1 MDITQSVAN
10 VPIRLTDERWRH
22 IIVGHPELATQ
33 RERVIETLADP
44 DLVQSGD
51 AGGLLAI
58 RYYEQTPLTS
68 KFLVVAYRET
78 SRNDG
83 FVLTAYFTRCHST
96 KRETIWTR

>member
-1 MDITQSVAN
+1 MDVAQSVAN

-22 IIVGHPELATQ
+22 IIAGHPELTTQ

-58 RYYEQTPLTS
+58 RFYVQTPLTS

-78 SRNDG
+78 SSDDG
-83 FVLTAYFTRCHST
+83 FVLTAYFTRRPST
-96 KRETIWTR
+96 KRETTWTR